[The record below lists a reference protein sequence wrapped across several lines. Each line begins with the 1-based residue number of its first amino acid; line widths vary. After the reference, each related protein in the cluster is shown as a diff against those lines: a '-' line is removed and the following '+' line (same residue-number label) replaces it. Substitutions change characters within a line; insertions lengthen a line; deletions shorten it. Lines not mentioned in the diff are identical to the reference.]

1 MNIDLMRKIT
11 YGAAMVGLVLLLAGM
26 LWGQG
31 MNSPQQQ
38 GQYPQAQRQA
48 GMNPDM
54 SNQPTIPNAFSDE
67 DFAKDVA
74 QGGLAE
80 VKFGQLAADKGS
92 SDAVKNFGKRM
103 VEDHSKANDQ
113 LKEIASRENWKL
125 PTELNKK
132 NQRTYD
138 RLSQLSGDAFDRAY
152 ARDMVRDHQSDIA
165 TFKLEANDGQN
176 GAIKNFA
183 SQTLPTLE
191 DHLKMAREMEQTVG
205 KTTGGQ

>member
-11 YGAAMVGLVLLLAGM
+11 YDAAMVGLVLLLAGM

-31 MNSPQQQ
+31 MNSPQQ
-38 GQYPQAQRQA
+38 GQYPQAQRQP
-48 GMNPDM
+48 GINQDM

-67 DFAKDVA
+67 DFVKDAA

-80 VKFGQLAADKGS
+80 VKLGQLAADKGS

-125 PTELNKK
+125 PAELNKK

-152 ARDMVRDHQSDIA
+152 ARDMVRDHQNDVA
-165 TFKLEANDGQN
+165 TFKLEASDGQS

-183 SQTLPTLE
+183 SQTLPALE
-191 DHLKMAREMEQTVG
+191 DHLKMAREMEQTVA
-205 KTTGGQ
+205 KASGGQ